1 MNQYILEVDQ
11 LTKAFGGLVALN
23 NLDLKIEAG
32 RITAIIGPNGAG
44 KTTLFNVITGVYTP
58 TKGRV
63 LFQDRSLADTTPVE
77 RVGLG
82 IARTFQQVLLF
93 REMTVLE
100 NIMSA
105 RHLRTRSGFLGS
117 GLRLFGAVREEENIL
132 LDSDRFLNLVEQGR
146 QAHQLAGEIP
156 LGQQKLV
163 AIGRALATEPKL
175 LLLDEPGAGLNTME
189 KRGLGD
195 LIKRIREMGITVVLV
210 EHDMELV
217 MGTAER
223 VIVLDYGEKIAE
235 GTPGEIQRNKRVIA
249 AYLGEEGAGL

>member
-1 MNQYILEVDQ
+1 MSQYILEVEQ

-23 NLDLKIEAG
+23 NLDLKIKTG
-32 RITAIIGPNGAG
+32 KITAIIGPNGAG
-44 KTTLFNVITGVYTP
+44 KTTLFNVITGFYAP
-58 TKGRV
+58 TRGRV
-63 LFQDRSLADTTPVE
+63 LFQGSSLNNTTPVE
-77 RVGLG
+77 RVKLG

-105 RHLRTRSGFLGS
+105 RHLRTGSGFLS
-117 GLRLFGAVREEENIL
+117 CGLRLPRALQEEEEVL
-132 LDSDRFLNLVEQGR
+132 LDGDRFLNLVEQGR

-163 AIGRALATEPKL
+163 AIGRALATDPKL

-189 KRGLGD
+189 KRGLSD
-195 LIKRIREMGITVVLV
+195 LIKRIRDMDISVVLV
-210 EHDMELV
+210 EHDMELI
-217 MGTAER
+217 MGAADW

-235 GTPGEIQRNKRVIA
+235 GTPGEVQRNKRVIS
-249 AYLGEEGAGL
+249 AYLGEEGVGL